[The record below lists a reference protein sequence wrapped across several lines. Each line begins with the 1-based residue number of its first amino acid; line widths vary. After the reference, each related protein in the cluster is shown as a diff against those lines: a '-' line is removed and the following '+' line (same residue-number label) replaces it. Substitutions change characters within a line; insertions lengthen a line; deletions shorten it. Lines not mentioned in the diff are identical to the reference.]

1 MAYIN
6 TPPVVTNGLIL
17 HLDAGN
23 RLSYTSGSTVW
34 NDLSGNN
41 NSGSLTN
48 GPTFNSANQGS
59 IVFDGS
65 NDYVVMNKTITP
77 TSNIT
82 YIVFLWKNG
91 TPQSAYAGILVGRE
105 GTLSALGICM
115 DSSGINTWVF
125 WNSSVV
131 NGIPIPDQSWCML
144 AMTNTTG
151 GNNIMYSYSSTSKS
165 IVTTNAAVNS
175 VNNATL
181 YVGSDALNAG
191 RYFNGRIGYSMIY
204 NRALSTQEINQ
215 NYNALKNRYGLT

>member
-65 NDYVVMNKTITP
+65 NDR
-77 TSNIT
+77 SL
-82 YIVFLWKNG
+82 FASLDNG
-91 TPQSAYAGILVGRE
+91 TFLDSPFFVIGRWTKPSLMSSLRIPSISPCLIAVSSA
-105 GTLSALGICM
+105 
-115 DSSGINTWVF
+115 
-125 WNSSVV
+125 
-131 NGIPIPDQSWCML
+131 
-144 AMTNTTG
+144 
-151 GNNIMYSYSSTSKS
+151 NNIAQHT
-165 IVTTNAAVNS
+165 
-175 VNNATL
+175 
-181 YVGSDALNAG
+181 
-191 RYFNGRIGYSMIY
+191 
-204 NRALSTQEINQ
+204 
-215 NYNALKNRYGLT
+215 